1 MTLSELDKKWNEI
14 LTLLGSDDPKEK
26 ERGEILGKQFYINHP
41 EQALNIAINDG
52 IPYLA

>member
-26 ERGEILGKQFYINHP
+26 MIGEMLETQFYIDNP
-41 EQALNIAINDG
+41 EQALNIG
-52 IPYLA
+52 PQ